1 MSSRRTNF
9 GQNVAIEPSLLV
21 TPIDT
26 NEVLACLRTHRDRQ
40 IRVLGSL
47 HSWSE
52 AAKPDDVAL
61 DLQHFDQ
68 IALGSSGDA
77 TGGQYVEVGA
87 GCTVARVLDYLHRH
101 GRYTLP
107 VYGVVATQTVAGAVS
122 TATHGSGRP
131 SMSHYVLAA
140 SVAAYD
146 AGSREPRV
154 FRWESGDELSA
165 VRCGLGCTGVLLSI
179 RLRIEPDF
187 QIEERGQWY
196 ERLDALLAETEHYPR
211 SQFYLMPWSWK
222 WYAQLRRPVSAD
234 AARAPG
240 IVARVLRLFRLVII
254 DVFMHGVIS
263 ALANSPRK
271 RRHIPW
277 LFQRVLPLLA
287 PSGVRVIDD
296 SRRLL
301 TVRHDLFTHV
311 ECEIF
316 VPEAHL
322 LRAAALVE
330 WALRCCGGEGQPPNH
345 QEIATFF
352 GLEATGAIDSLKGLY
367 LHDYLV
373 TFRRVL
379 RDDTMISMTSG
390 ENETWYAISLIT
402 YQRDLA
408 PFHRLTRLLAGTM
421 TRVLGARTHWGKL
434 CPLETDEIAAV
445 YPRLQEFRAHCA
457 AVDPSQMFVNQFARR
472 ALGFPPPPQR

>member
-9 GQNVAIEPSLLV
+9 GRNVAIEPSLLV
-21 TPIDT
+21 TPVDT

-61 DLQHFDQ
+61 DLRHFDQ
-68 IALGSSGDA
+68 ISLCSDDADSGPS
-77 TGGQYVEVGA
+77 VEVGA
-87 GCTVARVLDYLHRH
+87 GCTVARVLDYLRRH
-101 GRYTLP
+101 GRFTLP
-107 VYGVVATQTVAGAVS
+107 VYGVVATQTIAGAIS

-146 AGSREPRV
+146 AGAREPQV
-154 FRWESGDELSA
+154 FRWESGDQLSA

-196 ERLDALLAETEHYPR
+196 EGLDALLAEAKHYPR
-211 SQFYLMPWSWK
+211 SQFYLMPWSWQ

-240 IVARVLRLFRLVII
+240 IVALVLRPFRLVVI
-254 DVFMHGVIS
+254 DVLMHSLIS
-263 ALANSPRK
+263 ALANSPRR

-277 LFQRVLPLLA
+277 LFRRVLPLMA

-322 LRAAALVE
+322 SHSAALVE
-330 WALRCCGGEGQPPNH
+330 WALRCCGGEAQPPNH
-345 QEIATFF
+345 QEIADYF
-352 GLEATGAIDSLKGLY
+352 GLEASAAIDPLRGQY
-367 LHDYLV
+367 RHDYLV

-379 RDDTMISMTSG
+379 RDETMISMTSG
-390 ENETWYAISLIT
+390 ESGAWYAISLIT

-408 PFHRLTRLLAGTM
+408 PFHRLTRFLAGTM
-421 TRVLGARTHWGKL
+421 ARALGARPHWGKL
-434 CPLETDEIAAV
+434 CPLQTDEIAAV
-445 YPRLQEFRAHCA
+445 YPRLPEFRAHCA
-457 AVDPSQMFVNQFARR
+457 SVDPAQVFVNDFARR
-472 ALGFPPPPQR
+472 VLGFHPPSQR